1 MSYFFRFIPVVKKQI
16 LSFRASLVELFS
28 KKIFGRASKKKNKE
42 DGAEISQKAIPN
54 KP

>member
-1 MSYFFRFIPVVKKQI
+1 MSYFFRFTPVVKKQI
-16 LSFRASLVELFS
+16 LSFRVSLVELFS
-28 KKIFGRASKKKNKE
+28 KKIFGRASKKNKE